1 VARYAA
7 DMGVGPDE
15 MTTFFERE
23 IRAQGAVL
31 AQRAELG
38 REQAQRV
45 AESWR
50 GVSYVLAAA
59 RGSSDNGA
67 VFFQYFA
74 GEQLGLLV
82 ALATPSLFEGE
93 RTIGLDGAG
102 VLAISQSGR
111 TPGLVDVIVQAVA
124 QGRPNVVITNDR
136 DSPLALATEL
146 VIDLTAGPEHAVA
159 STKTFSSTWHAI
171 AQLVEALKGTALE
184 GLDEL
189 PGYVERTVA
198 WALKLKLPVESL
210 NVTGGLTIVGRGVGQ
225 AVAAEIALK
234 IREVAGIRSESFA
247 APDYLHGPIGAGGD
261 GSTLV
266 LVVTDEMSDAVCH
279 ELLAESHRV
288 GMRSVVVRSPDRTGL
303 AGDDEIVLVESAP
316 NWCVGLAEV
325 VVGQVLALRL
335 GEARGRPID
344 SSPGLKKVTLSA

>member
-1 VARYAA
+1 
-7 DMGVGPDE
+7 

-23 IRAQGAVL
+23 IRAQGSVL
-31 AQRAELG
+31 AGRAELG

-50 GVSYVLAAA
+50 GVSSALAAA

-82 ALATPSLFEGE
+82 ALATPSLFEGKG
-93 RTIGLDGAG
+93 TIGLDGAG

-111 TPGLVDVIVQAVA
+111 TPGLVDVIERAVA
-124 QGRPNVVITNDR
+124 QGRPNAVITNDR
-136 DSPLALATEL
+136 GSPLALATEL
-146 VIDLTAGPEHAVA
+146 VIDLAAGPEQAVA
-159 STKTFSSTWHAI
+159 STKTFSSTWHAL
-171 AQLVEALKGTALE
+171 AQLVEALKGTALD

-189 PGYVERTVA
+189 PRYVERTVT
-198 WALKLKLPVESL
+198 WALESRLPVEAM
-210 NVTGGLTIVGRGVGQ
+210 NVAGGLTIVGRGVGQ
-225 AVAAEIALK
+225 SVAAEIALK

-266 LVVTDEMSDAVCH
+266 LVVTDEMSDAVCL

-288 GMRSVVVRSPDRTGL
+288 GMHSVVVRSPERTAL
-303 AGDDEIVLVESAP
+303 AGDDEIVLVEAAP
-316 NWCVGLAEV
+316 NWCVGLAQV

>member
-1 VARYAA
+1 
-7 DMGVGPDE
+7 
-15 MTTFFERE
+15 MTTLFEQE
-23 IRAQGAVL
+23 IRSQGAVL
-31 AQRAELG
+31 AQRTESG

-50 GVSYVLAAA
+50 DVSHVLAAA
-59 RGSSDNGA
+59 RGSSDNAA

-74 GEQLGLLV
+74 GEELGLLV
-82 ALATPSLFEGE
+82 ALATPSLFEGGT
-93 RTIGLDGAG
+93 TIGLSGAG

-111 TPGLVDVIVQAVA
+111 TPGLLEVIEHASV
-124 QGRPNVVITNDR
+124 QGRPTAVITNDPA
-136 DSPLALATEL
+136 SPLALASEL
-146 VIDLTAGPEHAVA
+146 VVDLAAGPEQAIA
-159 STKTFSSTWHAI
+159 STKTFSSTWHAL
-171 AQLVEALKGTALE
+171 AQLVQALKDEALE

-189 PGYVERTVA
+189 PLYVERTV
-198 WALKLKLPVESL
+198 S
-210 NVTGGLTIVGRGVGQ
+210 GGLTIVGRGVGQ
-225 AVAAEIALK
+225 SVAAEIALK

-266 LVVTDEMSDAVCH
+266 LVVTDELSDAVCD

-288 GMRSVVVRSPDRTGL
+288 GMRSVVVRSPDRAGL
-303 AGDDEIVLVESAP
+303 AGDEAIVLVESAP
-316 NWCVGLAEV
+316 NWCVGLAQV

-344 SSPGLKKVTLSA
+344 TSPGLKKITLSA

>member
-1 VARYAA
+1 
-7 DMGVGPDE
+7 
-15 MTTFFERE
+15 MTTLFEQE
-23 IRAQGAVL
+23 IRSQGTVL
-31 AQRAELG
+31 AQRTESG

-50 GVSYVLAAA
+50 DVSHVLAAA
-59 RGSSDNGA
+59 RGSSDNAA

-74 GEQLGLLV
+74 GEELGLLV
-82 ALATPSLFEGE
+82 ALATPSLFEGGT
-93 RTIGLDGAG
+93 TIGLSGAG

-111 TPGLVDVIVQAVA
+111 TPGLLEVIEHASV
-124 QGRPNVVITNDR
+124 QGRPTAVITNDPA
-136 DSPLALATEL
+136 SPLALASEL
-146 VIDLTAGPEHAVA
+146 VVDLAAGPEQAIA
-159 STKTFSSTWHAI
+159 STKTFSSTWHAL
-171 AQLVEALKGTALE
+171 AQLVQALKDEALE

-189 PGYVERTVA
+189 PLYVERTVS
-198 WALKLKLPVESL
+198 WALESNLPVEAL
-210 NVTGGLTIVGRGVGQ
+210 NVSGGLTIVGRGVGQ
-225 AVAAEIALK
+225 SVAAEIALK

-266 LVVTDEMSDAVCH
+266 LVVTDELSDAVCD

-288 GMRSVVVRSPDRTGL
+288 GMRSVVVRSPDRAGL
-303 AGDDEIVLVESAP
+303 AGDEAIVLVESAP
-316 NWCVGLAEV
+316 NWCVGLAQV

-344 SSPGLKKVTLSA
+344 TSPGLKKITLSA